1 MKQLKPSKRKPGM
14 MIPITKFLIML
25 LRRKMSKCPEL
36 ENGSDAYFE
45 AVSEKTRTANFIH
58 PILLPERLNTK
69 LKTSIS
75 TCEV

>member
-1 MKQLKPSKRKPGM
+1 MSKR
-14 MIPITKFLIML
+14 
-25 LRRKMSKCPEL
+25 PEL

-45 AVSEKTRTANFIH
+45 AVSEKIRTANFIH

-69 LKTSIS
+69 LKTYIS